1 MNWSRTKSIFIAAFL
16 ILNSFLGYQLWEK
29 QTKKIELAQS
39 YESSLEELLQLKN
52 IVLETE
58 LSAKQPEMS
67 QLNAK
72 FMEYTHE
79 DLSQIEGQ
87 SLSVNENQIV
97 SKLSTPYSLPSPW
110 SAEEFYQ
117 SFVKERVING
127 EQYVIDQQSDA
138 DIVYLQQVQTY
149 PIFVGTL
156 VFQKDNGEKITGY
169 QQTYYHVI
177 NQGTEQPVISSFT
190 SIRTL
195 LDNQVLPLHSM
206 IKEVNLGYYGQV
218 YEIES
223 QVLTPVWRIIVE
235 HESKQTTIYVNAITG
250 AIESLPIQ

>member
-1 MNWSRTKSIFIAAFL
+1 MNWSRIKSIFIVAFL

-39 YESSLEELLQLKN
+39 YESSLEELLLLKN
-52 IVLETE
+52 ITLETE
-58 LSAKQPEMS
+58 LSVNQPEMS

-72 FMEYTHE
+72 FMEYKYE

-87 SLSVNENQIV
+87 SLSMNENQII

-110 SAEEFYQ
+110 SAEEFYL

-127 EQYVIDQQSDA
+127 EQYVIDQHNETE
-138 DIVYLQQVQTY
+138 IVYLQQVQTY
-149 PIFVGTL
+149 PIFVGAI
-156 VFQKDNGEKITGY
+156 VFEKYNEEQITGY
-169 QQTYYHVI
+169 QQTFYHVI

-195 LDNQVLPLHSM
+195 LDNQVLPLSSK
-206 IKEVNLGYYGQV
+206 IKDVDLGYYGQV

-235 HESKQTTIYVNAITG
+235 YENKRMTIYVNAITG
-250 AIESLPIQ
+250 AIESLPIH

>member
-52 IVLETE
+52 ITLETE

-87 SLSVNENQIV
+87 SLSVKENQIV
-97 SKLSTPYSLPSPW
+97 SKLSTPYALPSPW
-110 SAEEFYQ
+110 SADEFYQ
-117 SFVKERVING
+117 NFVKERVING
-127 EQYVIDQQSDA
+127 QQYVIDQHSDTE
-138 DIVYLQQVQTY
+138 IVYLQQLQAY

-156 VFQKDNGEKITGY
+156 VFQKPNEEEITGY

-195 LDNQVLPLHSM
+195 LDNQVLPLYSRIM
-206 IKEVNLGYYGQV
+206 EVDLGYYGQV

-235 HESKQTTIYVNAITG
+235 HESKRTTIYVNAITG
-250 AIESLPIQ
+250 AIESLPIH